1 MSYKIITDTSANLT
15 EEMIEQYNINII
27 PLVFRIGEEEFYS
40 YVKGKKTDIKQF
52 YDRMRQGEIITT
64 SLISMEKCQDVFES
78 NLKEGK
84 DILYISFSSA
94 LSGTYNA
101 ALMVAKNLEKEYP
114 ERKIYVVDSLAASMG
129 QGLLVYYCA
138 EQKRSGKSIEEVKDW
153 LIENRLQLCHWF
165 TVDDLFHLKRGGRI
179 SGTTALVGTVL
190 GVKPVLHVDNEG
202 RLVPVR
208 KVRTRKKSLISL
220 VDEMEKTC
228 INPTEQIVFIS
239 HGDSIDD
246 ALYVEKLVRDRLNV
260 KDIKINYVDPVIG
273 AHSGPGTI
281 ALFFIG
287 KTR

>member
-15 EEMIEQYNINII
+15 EEMIEQYNIDII

-40 YVKGKKTDIKQF
+40 YVKGEKTDIEQF

-202 RLVPVR
+202 RLVPVS
-208 KVRTRKKSLISL
+208 KVRTRKKSLIAL

>member
-1 MSYKIITDTSANLT
+1 M
-15 EEMIEQYNINII
+15 
-27 PLVFRIGEEEFYS
+27 
-40 YVKGKKTDIKQF
+40 
-52 YDRMRQGEIITT
+52 
-64 SLISMEKCQDVFES
+64 
-78 NLKEGK
+78 
-84 DILYISFSSA
+84 LYISFSSA

-179 SGTTALVGTVL
+179 SGTIALVGTVL

>member
-15 EEMIEQYNINII
+15 EEMIEEYNIDII

-40 YVKGKKTDIKQF
+40 YVKGEKTDIKQF

-190 GVKPVLHVDNEG
+190 RVKPVLHVDNEG
-202 RLVPVR
+202 RLVPVS

-228 INPTEQIVFIS
+228 INSTEQIVFIS
-239 HGDSIDD
+239 HGDSID
-246 ALYVEKLVRDRLNV
+246 
-260 KDIKINYVDPVIG
+260 
-273 AHSGPGTI
+273 
-281 ALFFIG
+281 
-287 KTR
+287 

>member
-15 EEMIEQYNINII
+15 EEMIEQYNIDII

-40 YVKGKKTDIKQF
+40 YVKGEKTDIEQF

-190 GVKPVLHVDNEG
+190 GVKLVLHVDNEG

-220 VDEMEKTC
+220 VDEMEKSC

-246 ALYVEKLVRDRLNV
+246 ALYVEELVRDRLNV

-287 KTR
+287 NTR

>member
-15 EEMIEQYNINII
+15 EEMIEQYNIDII

-40 YVKGKKTDIKQF
+40 YVKGEKTDIEQF

-202 RLVPVR
+202 RLVPVS
-208 KVRTRKKSLISL
+208 KVRTRKKSLIAL

-246 ALYVEKLVRDRLNV
+246 ALYVEKLVSDRLNV

>member
-1 MSYKIITDTSANLT
+1 MGYKIITDSSANLT
-15 EEMIEQYNINII
+15 EEMIEQYHIDII

-40 YVKGKKTDIKQF
+40 YIKGEKTDIKQF
-52 YDRMRQGEIITT
+52 YDRMRQGEVITT

-138 EQKRSGKSIEEVKDW
+138 EQKRSGKSIDEVKDW
-153 LIENRLQLCHWF
+153 LIENRLHLCHWF

-202 RLVPVR
+202 RLVPVS
-208 KVRTRKKSLISL
+208 KVRTRKKSLIAL

-246 ALYVEKLVRDRLNV
+246 ALYVEKLVRERLNV
-260 KDIKINYVDPVIG
+260 KDVKINYVDPVIG

-281 ALFFIG
+281 ALFYIG

>member
-179 SGTTALVGTVL
+179 SGTIALVGTVL

>member
-15 EEMIEQYNINII
+15 EEMIEQYNIDII

-40 YVKGKKTDIKQF
+40 YVKGEKTDIKQF

-246 ALYVEKLVRDRLNV
+246 ALYVEELVRDRLNV

>member
-1 MSYKIITDTSANLT
+1 M
-15 EEMIEQYNINII
+15 
-27 PLVFRIGEEEFYS
+27 
-40 YVKGKKTDIKQF
+40 
-52 YDRMRQGEIITT
+52 
-64 SLISMEKCQDVFES
+64 
-78 NLKEGK
+78 
-84 DILYISFSSA
+84 SFSSA

-179 SGTTALVGTVL
+179 SGTIALVGTVL

>member
-1 MSYKIITDTSANLT
+1 MGYKIITDTSANLT
-15 EEMIEQYNINII
+15 EEMIEHYHMDII

-40 YVKGKKTDIKQF
+40 YVKGEKTDIKQF
-52 YDRMRQGEIITT
+52 YDRMRQGEVITT
-64 SLISMEKCQDVFES
+64 SLISMEKCQDIFES

-138 EQKRSGKSIEEVKDW
+138 EQRRSGKSIDEVKDW
-153 LIENRLQLCHWF
+153 LIENRLHLCHWF

-202 RLVPVR
+202 RLVPVS
-208 KVRTRKKSLISL
+208 KVRTRKKSLIAL
-220 VDEMEKTC
+220 VDKMEKTC

-239 HGDSIDD
+239 HGDCIED
-246 ALYVEKLVRDRLNV
+246 ALYVENLVRERLNV
-260 KDIKINYVDPVIG
+260 KDVKINYVDPVIG

-281 ALFFIG
+281 ALFYIG

>member
-15 EEMIEQYNINII
+15 EEMIEQYNIDII

-40 YVKGKKTDIKQF
+40 YVKGEKTDIEQF

-190 GVKPVLHVDNEG
+190 GVKLVLHVDNKG

-220 VDEMEKTC
+220 VDEMEKSC

>member
-15 EEMIEQYNINII
+15 EEMIEQYNIDII

-40 YVKGKKTDIKQF
+40 YVKGEKTDIEQF

-190 GVKPVLHVDNEG
+190 GVKLVLHVDNKG

-220 VDEMEKTC
+220 VDEMEKSC

-246 ALYVEKLVRDRLNV
+246 ALYVEELVRDRLNV

-287 KTR
+287 NTR

>member
-260 KDIKINYVDPVIG
+260 RDIKINYVDPVIG

>member
-15 EEMIEQYNINII
+15 EEMIEEYNIDII

-40 YVKGKKTDIKQF
+40 YVKGEKTDIKQF

-190 GVKPVLHVDNEG
+190 RVKPVLHVDNEG
-202 RLVPVR
+202 RLVPVS

-228 INPTEQIVFIS
+228 INSTEQIVFIS

-246 ALYVEKLVRDRLNV
+246 ALYVEKLVRERLNV
-260 KDIKINYVDPVIG
+260 KDVKINYVDPVIG